1 MDELEFDNEFMK
13 KKEEKPA
20 EPPNLDYLDEQTLL
34 EEEIDNDEKE
44 SESDNEQ
51 FSLEDTA
58 KHAREFLEEDLSAK
72 FIKVNVVNI
81 IIIISLCC
89 CLSGS
94 KRSPTR
100 YQEFVIYATI
110 IQQSVKIL
118 TKGNILYRLSRIQVR
133 AHVK

>member
-1 MDELEFDNEFMK
+1 MK

-34 EEEIDNDEKE
+34 EEEMDNNGKE

-72 FIKVNVVNI
+72 FIKVNIVNI
-81 IIIISLCC
+81 IVFLSL
-89 CLSGS
+89 LFLF
-94 KRSPTR
+94 
-100 YQEFVIYATI
+100 FVTVYPGVSACQHVTKSILYIHAI
-110 IQQSVKIL
+110 IQQSFKIL
-118 TKGNILYRLSRIQVR
+118 TKGKYPI
-133 AHVK
+133 